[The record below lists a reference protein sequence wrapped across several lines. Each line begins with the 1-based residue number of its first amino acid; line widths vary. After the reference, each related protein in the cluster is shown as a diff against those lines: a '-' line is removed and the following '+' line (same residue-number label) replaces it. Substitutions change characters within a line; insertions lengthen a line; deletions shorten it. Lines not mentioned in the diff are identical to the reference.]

1 MTLCD
6 EILNLVEGEDR
17 NRLTSVHPD
26 HIAAD
31 ADAATKKARNRLTFL
46 HPDHIAADA
55 AAAAKKATADRIA
68 YAKAL
73 SMSHR
78 SVGPDDIGNDYKH
91 WNFDY

>member
-17 NRLTSVHPD
+17 SRLTSVHPD

-31 ADAATKKARNRLTFL
+31 AD
-46 HPDHIAADA
+46 
-55 AAAAKKATADRIA
+55 AAAKKATADRIA

-73 SMSHR
+73 STSHR

-91 WNFDY
+91 WN